1 MRSSISLKLPYGAEE
16 ARIFL
21 DKLLPSAPSVP
32 VQIAHFCGTASFVQD
47 PPVDAALGVFID
59 AIQKKD
65 PRTKNLWFDV
75 ATVADA
81 DATPEH
87 ARYLAKRI
95 RQIGVKR
102 VLYGSDAAIPPNFP
116 KAGWATFRKLPL
128 TEDEFRT
135 IANNVAP
142 YLKK

>member
-1 MRSSISLKLPYGAEE
+1 MISGHFTTPWSMISE
-16 ARIFL
+16 ATL
-21 DKLLPSAPSVP
+21 
-32 VQIAHFCGTASFVQD
+32 HTAFWTT
-47 PPVDAALGVFID
+47 G
-59 AIQKKD
+59 
-65 PRTKNLWFDV
+65 RMN
-75 ATVADA
+75 DA